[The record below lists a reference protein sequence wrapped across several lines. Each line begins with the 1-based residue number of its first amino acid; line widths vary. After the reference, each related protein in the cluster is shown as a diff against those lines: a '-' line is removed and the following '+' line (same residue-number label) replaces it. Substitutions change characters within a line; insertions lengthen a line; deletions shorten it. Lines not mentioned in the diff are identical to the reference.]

1 MADVLTLKAR
11 PRAVLMPF
19 AGTTAPDHRAL
30 SEDALVW
37 RHHQAQ
43 NSLSR
48 ALHEVRGQRCDY
60 AIAAEHAW
68 TALQSLRALQALC
81 PATTSGRG

>member
-11 PRAVLMPF
+11 PRAIPMP
-19 AGTTAPDHRAL
+19 ASGATAPDTRTL

-43 NSLSR
+43 NGLSR

-60 AIAAEHAW
+60 AIAAEHALG
-68 TALQSLRALQALC
+68 ALQSLRALQTLC
-81 PATTSGRG
+81 PTTTSGRG